1 MNKLRGAESQLFY
14 RGKVAAFLE
23 ERKVKDICNK
33 DQLVDALGAAMKHA
47 ASEELAV
54 QHKPRKPWISQD
66 TLLLVESKRVT
77 KAYRLK
83 SAETMMEYAELCNI
97 VKKSTRSDK
106 RVWIQKQCANVE
118 QNHTDGKER
127 EAYIVVF

>member
-1 MNKLRGAESQLFY
+1 MKGNIYYWDLNKLRGAASQLFY

-23 ERKVKDICNK
+23 KRKVKDVHNK
-33 DQLVDALGAAMKHA
+33 DQLADALGGAMKQA

-77 KAYRLK
+77 KANRLK
-83 SAETMMEYAELCNI
+83 SAETMMEYAELCKM

-106 RVWIQKQCANVE
+106 RECI
-118 QNHTDGKER
+118 
-127 EAYIVVF
+127 